1 MIIGDSSALVSLAV
15 MDCLH
20 LLEMIFDEV
29 YVPKAV
35 YDELVIENK
44 PQSGQLKRYLSG
56 RVQHVESEIEKTGLG
71 KGELEAIALYRQ
83 MEADFLLIDDKRAR
97 DFARLNGVHIIGSLG
112 VLLLAYDKGLITSV
126 EPFLQKLKD
135 SNIYVSE
142 KLLHKVMNI
151 IKQKKS

>member
-44 PQSGQLKRYLSG
+44 FFRLECYRYS
-56 RVQHVESEIEKTGLG
+56 S
-71 KGELEAIALYRQ
+71 
-83 MEADFLLIDDKRAR
+83 
-97 DFARLNGVHIIGSLG
+97 
-112 VLLLAYDKGLITSV
+112 
-126 EPFLQKLKD
+126 
-135 SNIYVSE
+135 
-142 KLLHKVMNI
+142 
-151 IKQKKS
+151 